1 MSLAETEVLFVSGE
15 DDPVA
20 PVRLEHRMDEVMIG
34 GEPDQAYN
42 YLAYRFERDGAALAV
57 RVYMDEADRALLS
70 PPEPG
75 GAMAEPT
82 PAAERLRQD
91 VLCYLARRFRLIE
104 ELGEAGYE
112 PVWIASEAWRSL
124 LAATARH

>member
-1 MSLAETEVLFVSGE
+1 MSVVDGEVLIVTGE
-15 DDPVA
+15 DDPIA
-20 PVRLEHRMDEVMIG
+20 PVRLEHRMDEVLVE

-42 YLAYRFERDGAALAV
+42 YLAYRFERDGASVAV
-57 RVYMDEADRALLS
+57 RVYMDEADRALLF
-70 PPEPG
+70 PPEPA
-75 GAMAEPT
+75 GAMAERS
-82 PAAERLRQD
+82 PAAESLRQD

-124 LAATARH
+124 LAATGRH

>member
-1 MSLAETEVLFVSGE
+1 MSASDPEVLIVTG
-15 DDPVA
+15 DDDAIA
-20 PVRLEHRMDEVMIG
+20 PVQLEHRMDEVIVE

-57 RVYMDEADRALLS
+57 RVYMDEADRALLF

-75 GAMAEPT
+75 VAMAQPT
-82 PAAERLRQD
+82 AAAERLRQD

-104 ELGEAGYE
+104 ELGETGYE

-124 LAATARH
+124 LAATGRH

>member
-1 MSLAETEVLFVSGE
+1 MSLADPEVLIVSGE
-15 DDPVA
+15 DDAIA
-20 PVRLEHRMDEVMIG
+20 PVRLEHRMDEVIVD

-42 YLAYRFERDGAALAV
+42 YLAYRFERDGAAVTV
-57 RVYMDEADRALLS
+57 RVYMDEADRALLF

-75 GAMAEPT
+75 GAMAEPS

-104 ELGEAGYE
+104 ELGEEGYE